1 MLYVRCRCLCLYLID
16 VKFSVAISLAL
27 TRSVHSGADCL
38 VLCVLVLLAV
48 VVSSCSCSF
57 FLPVCVLFFS
67 GFKDFKNI
75 TKFIAPALTRIY
87 FLLRPERIINLFF
100 TRFIPFPSSSSSVC
114 GVILV
119 EGPQRPPYRPD
130 SLSVVGFPSL
140 SVSLSHT
147 YQNYR
152 IMQNAFKTKERKKDK
167 SKSKQKKTNLN
178 KNKVSKCVNESLKV
192 ESEREKRKKLI

>member
-1 MLYVRCRCLCLYLID
+1 MCAAAASASTSLTSSSALPSR
-16 VKFSVAISLAL
+16 SHSLAMCTVGL
-27 TRSVHSGADCL
+27 TVWFCVCL
-38 VLCVLVLLAV
+38 FFLLLLLVLVL
-48 VVSSCSCSF
+48 

-100 TRFIPFPSSSSSVC
+100 TRFFPSPSSSSFVC
-114 GVILV
+114 GVILA

-130 SLSVVGFPSL
+130 SLSVMGFPSL
-140 SVSLSHT
+140 CLSLPHT

-152 IMQNAFKTKERKKDK
+152 IMQNAFKTKERKKDQ
-167 SKSKQKKTNLN
+167 SKSKQKK
-178 KNKVSKCVNESLKV
+178 NEFK
-192 ESEREKRKKLI
+192 